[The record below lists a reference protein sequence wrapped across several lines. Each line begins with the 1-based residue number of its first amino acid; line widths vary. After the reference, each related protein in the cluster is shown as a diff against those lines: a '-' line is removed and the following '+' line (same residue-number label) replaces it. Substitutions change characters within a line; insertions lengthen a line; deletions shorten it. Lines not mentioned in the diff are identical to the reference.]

1 MTRGPMLAARV
12 FAHVTTI
19 IAMKFFFFIAQT
31 RPRRARC
38 VASVP
43 QGAGQVAIAFW
54 SWDATV
60 SRRGRLACITSLCGA
75 CANVRELTRRRGTWD
90 KVLCVIVQT
99 CSVHNYR
106 ILLHRN
112 RHRYRRIPSRLAGN
126 TSSHHPI
133 PRISP
138 SRSSSPSQ
146 CRNRPLAHWPFTPL
160 PHPACMH
167 ACKCPSLPYPARGNP
182 PARPRRLQAPPQFPL
197 RHHVNRQKNAEMSMS
212 SRQRMLVYRI

>member
-1 MTRGPMLAARV
+1 MQSSRAGND
-12 FAHVTTI
+12 
-19 IAMKFFFFIAQT
+19 T
-31 RPRRARC
+31 RPNAGRTCVCECHYYDRDEIFFSLPRLDQGVLDVLRAFPKGQAKC
-38 VASVP
+38 LSLS
-43 QGAGQVAIAFW
+43 GAG
-54 SWDATV
+54 
-60 SRRGRLACITSLCGA
+60 
-75 CANVRELTRRRGTWD
+75 TRRFRDEGAWRALPLHVALVQT
-90 KVLCVIVQT
+90 CVNSHDVQT
-99 CSVHNYR
+99 CSVHNYL

-112 RHRYRRIPSRLAGN
+112 RHHYRRIPSLLTGN

-167 ACKCPSLPYPARGNP
+167 ACRYQSLSYPARGNP

-197 RHHVNRQKNAEMSMS
+197 RHYANHQKNAEMSMS
-212 SRQRMLVYRI
+212 SRQRTPVYRI